1 MTRGASEKTAIPVP
15 GGHLPRRGNRFSRW
29 LGRSILHLFG
39 WRIEGEFPNRG
50 KFLAIV
56 APHTSN
62 WDFVI
67 GIAAVLALGIE
78 AHWLGKHT
86 LFCGPVGPL
95 MRRLGGIAVDR
106 RSPQGYIDQLAGI
119 FERRERFILGITPE
133 GTRRRV
139 ERWKTG
145 FYHIAKAAG
154 VPLVPCYLDFKRRVA
169 GIGPAWEPDA
179 DLTAEMQRLEGFF
192 RDIAPKRPQNFN
204 RSIHG

>member
-1 MTRGASEKTAIPVP
+1 MGESRGTGRPAP
-15 GGHLPRRGNRFSRW
+15 GGHLPRRGNRLSRW
-29 LGRSILHLFG
+29 FGRTFLRLLG
-39 WRIEGEFPNRG
+39 WRIEGEFPDRG
-50 KFLAIV
+50 RFLAIV

-67 GIAAVLALGIE
+67 GIAAVLTLGIE
-78 AHWLGKHT
+78 VHWLGKHT
-86 LFCGPVGPL
+86 LFQGPVGPL

-145 FYHIAKAAG
+145 FYHITRAAD
-154 VPLVPCYLDFKRRVA
+154 VPLVPCYLDYKRRIA
-169 GIGPAWEPDA
+169 GIGRAWKPGA
-179 DLTAEMQRLEGFF
+179 DLEVEMRRIEVFY
-192 RDIAPKRPQNFN
+192 RHIAPKRPHNFN
-204 RSIHG
+204 RRIYG